1 MARQPGAAACEVESS
16 QLVDVIAKPSRV
28 DDVPSDFSRFST
40 GQKPVAVFLNDFFS
54 GTVLANHERVAPARC
69 TIGTFNRQLI
79 GIDDLSPTPVSRWH
93 TAVKKSSHATPFSI
107 L

>member
-28 DDVPSDFSRFST
+28 DDVPSDFPRFST

-54 GTVLANHERVAPARC
+54 GTVLANLERVASARC
-69 TIGTFNRQLI
+69 TVDAFNRPPIGT
-79 GIDDLSPTPVSRWH
+79 DDVSPTPVVQSDR
-93 TAVKKSSHATPFSI
+93 PFLSQFGI
-107 L
+107 ER